1 MQSLLWLS
9 MWNNIAQAE
18 NPFRVEVLPT
28 YGIVAQDSSIQVTF
42 VVPKGHHLYV
52 DMLSVKAE
60 PSKELNIDKPKFP
73 MGKLKP
79 DPANPEQMREIYL
92 TSTTVTLPI
101 KPTTEGTHL
110 AKIEVRY
117 QGCKEGLCYMPKTET
132 LETPVTVTQ
141 HW

>member
-9 MWNNIAQAE
+9 FMYNSIAKAE
-18 NPFRVEVLPT
+18 NPFRAEVLPST
-28 YGIVAQDSSIQVTF
+28 VAAGQEGHVQVVFIV
-42 VVPKGHHLYV
+42 PEGHHLYV
-52 DMLSVKAE
+52 DMLSVKPE

-79 DPANPEQMREIYL
+79 DPANPDQMREIYQE
-92 TSTTVTLPI
+92 STTVLLPI
-101 KPTTEGTHL
+101 NPLNEGTYP

-132 LETPVTVTQ
+132 LEAVVVVKE
-141 HW
+141 